1 MGSNRKLPFGYRME
15 QGRIT
20 VNPEES
26 QWVSYIFHQYLQ
38 GVSYQE
44 LTEKMRQMG
53 IPYDGDKPWNKNM
66 IARILGDLR
75 YCGCRGY
82 AKIISLDDFDA
93 VAEKR
98 DKKTAVSQKTEAQ
111 KLLRRKC
118 DSKVAPHI
126 EHEVLHLLNILAGN
140 PERLMIPELPSAPNQ
155 CLDKLKSELDEIL
168 ARLPVDEAQAREK
181 LMEIVAVMYES
192 IDPREYETRRLR
204 MVFEKETSREELDTT
219 LIDQTIAAV
228 LVDGNGRV
236 RIKLKNDQIIERGE

>member
-1 MGSNRKLPFGYRME
+1 MGSNRKFPFGYRME

-20 VNPEES
+20 VNSEES

-44 LTEKMRQMG
+44 LTDKMKRAG

-82 AKIISLDDFDA
+82 AQIISQDDFNA

-98 DKKTAVSQKTEAQ
+98 DKKTTVSQKTDAQ

-118 DSKVAPHI
+118 DCRITPHI
-126 EHEVLHLLNILAGN
+126 EHEVLHLLNTLARN
-140 PERLMIPELPSAPNQ
+140 PERLMMPEPFNDPNQ
-155 CLDKLKSELDEIL
+155 RLDKLRSELDEIL
-168 ARLPVDEAQAREK
+168 ARLPIDETQAREK
-181 LMEIVAVMYES
+181 LMEITAAMYEA

-204 MVFEKETSREELDTT
+204 KVFEKEAFREELDAT
-219 LIDQTIAAV
+219 LIEQTIAAV